1 MRTFVIS
8 LKDAAARRNFM
19 TQQLEKLGIDFEF
32 LDAFY
37 GADYYNDEKYFA
49 RKSSRRYEKRLMTP
63 GEIGCALSHQA
74 IYRKMIDENIPYALI
89 FEDDAV
95 ISPDILKVLPEL
107 EKYIKPNQL
116 ITLAKCDLIYNKN
129 RIHLYDGYYL
139 SKPYMI
145 KYGSMAQTPGYIIT
159 KEAAE
164 KILSINFPV
173 YIPAD
178 SWGRYKKIIDFRGVT
193 PTQTLVH
200 QNMDFESSIV
210 NGTRNTISRSTVA
223 SLLFYNFYSH
233 WALGRFLKRIYQ
245 LTLKKLIK
253 RQNKKK

>member
-8 LKDAAARRNFM
+8 LKNATERRKFM
-19 TQQLEKLGIDFEF
+19 TQQLKTLGVEFEF
-32 LDAFY
+32 LDAY
-37 GADYYNDEKYFA
+37 WGAAYYNDEKYFA
-49 RKSSRRYEKRLMTP
+49 RKPSQKYEKRLMTP

-74 IYRKMIDENIPYALI
+74 IYRKMLDENIPYALI

-107 EKYIKPNQL
+107 EKNIRPNQL
-116 ITLAKCDLIYNKN
+116 ITLAKCDLTYKKN
-129 RIHLYDGYYL
+129 RIHLYGDYHL

-159 KEAAE
+159 REAAE

-178 SWGRYKKIIDFRGVT
+178 SWGRYRKIIDFRGVT
-193 PTQTLVH
+193 PTKTLVH
-200 QNMDFESSIV
+200 QNMELESSIISGV
-210 NGTRNTISRSTVA
+210 RNTASRSTVP
-223 SLLFYNFYSH
+223 SLLFYNFYTQ
-233 WALGRFLKRIYQ
+233 WPIGRFLKKIYQ
-245 LTLKKLIK
+245 KTFKVWLKK
-253 RQNKKK
+253 

>member
-1 MRTFVIS
+1 MRIFVIS
-8 LKDAAARRNFM
+8 LKNATERRNLITKQF
-19 TQQLEKLGIDFEF
+19 EKLGLNYEF
-32 LDAFY
+32 LDAFW

-49 RKSSRRYEKRLMTP
+49 RIPSQKYEKRLMSP

-74 IYRKMIDENIPYALI
+74 IYKKMLEENIPYTLI

-107 EKYIKPNQL
+107 EKHIKQNQL
-116 ITLAKCDLIYNKN
+116 ITLTKCDLTYKKDK
-129 RIHLYDGYYL
+129 IHLCGKYYL

-145 KYGSMAQTPGYIIT
+145 KYGSMAQAAGYVIT

-178 SWGRYKKIIDFRGVT
+178 SWGRYRKVIDFRGVT
-193 PTQTLVH
+193 PSKSLVH
-200 QNMDFESSIV
+200 QNMELESSIITGV
-210 NGTRNTISRSTVA
+210 RNTASHSTIF
-223 SLLFYNFYSH
+223 SLLFYNFYTQ

-245 LTLKKLIK
+245 KTFKVWLKK
-253 RQNKKK
+253 

>member
-1 MRTFVIS
+1 
-8 LKDAAARRNFM
+8 M
-19 TQQLEKLGIDFEF
+19 TQQLEKLGIEFEF

-37 GADYYNDEKYFA
+37 GADYYNDEQYFV
-49 RKSSRRYEKRLMTP
+49 REPSIKYEKRLMSP

-74 IYRKMIDENIPYALI
+74 IYRKMLDENIPYALI

-107 EKYIKPNQL
+107 EKHIKPNQL
-116 ITLAKCDLIYNKN
+116 ITLAKCDLTYRKNK
-129 RIHLYDGYYL
+129 IHLYGDFFI

-159 KEAAE
+159 KEAA
-164 KILSINFPV
+164 KTILSINFPV

-178 SWGRYKKIIDFRGVT
+178 SWGRYRKIIDFRGIT
-193 PTQTLVH
+193 PTQTIVH
-200 QNMDFESSIV
+200 QNMDFESSIIS
-210 NGTRNTISRSTVA
+210 GTRNTISRSTVF

-233 WALGRFLKRIYQ
+233 WAIGRLLKRIYQ